1 MARTKKKEV
10 TLKYMTFYCGYLE
23 KEVTIPEKDIE
34 FDPQTDEFGNHG
46 YDRASF
52 ICKCGEYHSV
62 TIEEW

>member
-1 MARTKKKEV
+1 
-10 TLKYMTFYCGYLE
+10 MTFYCGYLE